1 MISALAMAC
10 VLSLGQ
16 VAEKTTASDELATKV
31 RSLVGKEGLG
41 HEVKDEDVMSISA
54 WMKADDKVV
63 DSVIHDDSR
72 EHSVEDAM
80 ENCFSKYTDRHDRSS
95 Q

>member
-1 MISALAMAC
+1 MEDPEVKIVGVA
-10 VLSLGQ
+10 VLILVSSLGGW
-16 VAEKTTASDELATKV
+16 LATRRMK
-31 RSLVGKEGLG
+31 RKLKEGLG

-80 ENCFSKYTDRHDRSS
+80 ENCFSNYADRHDRSS

>member
-1 MISALAMAC
+1 MDETAMKLVGVG
-10 VLSLGQ
+10 VLILVSSLGGW
-16 VAEKTTASDELATKV
+16 LATRRMK
-31 RSLVGKEGLG
+31 RKLKEGLG

-63 DSVIHDDSR
+63 DSVIHDDSP
-72 EHSVEDAM
+72 EHSIEGAM
-80 ENCFSKYTDRHDRSS
+80 ENCFANYADRHDRSS